1 MKNDNI
7 AAISTG
13 LTTSGVAVIRISGE
27 SPLIV
32 AEKVFSPTGKRAV
45 KDFEPNKMYV
55 GEISGDGFTD
65 FGMCVYFKAPKSF
78 TGEDTVEFHFHG
90 GVAIAKGILKK
101 ILLSGARLADN
112 GEFTKRAFMNGK
124 LSLSSA
130 EGLIDMINGE
140 SAGAV
145 RAGYYLYREKLTEEV
160 GKLQDILT
168 DALSGIDVDMDFPEE
183 NLEKTTEEYLRS
195 ALKEVIER
203 IDKLI
208 SSYKTGRVIKGGVK
222 VAIIGKP
229 NAGKSSLLNALL
241 NYDKAIVSD
250 IPGTTRDLVEG
261 SIDIDGIRF
270 EFSDTAGIREEAE
283 GIEQIGV
290 SISKKTIVSSDLIL
304 FVADAGDYGA
314 EDENIRALINGKN
327 ALTVV
332 NKIDACDKKYDFADV
347 YVSAKEK
354 TNIDLLRDKIFTAV
368 LGKYDPNGDF
378 LCEERHLDALT
389 RARNSLKEALDNLS
403 TTTLD
408 ILSIDV
414 KAGWDALGEI
424 TGLTA
429 TEEIIDNIFKKFC
442 VGK

>member
-1 MKNDNI
+1 M
-7 AAISTG
+7 
-13 LTTSGVAVIRISGE
+13 VASVSNSCCD
-27 SPLIV
+27 SPLSV
-32 AEKVFSPTGKRAV
+32 AEKVFSPKGKRAI

-55 GEISGDGFTD
+55 GEIAGEGFTD

-78 TGEDTVEFHFHG
+78 TGEDTVELHFHG
-90 GVAIAKGILKK
+90 GVAIAKGVLEKV
-101 ILLSGARLADN
+101 LESGARLANN

-140 SAGAV
+140 SAAAV

-160 GKLQDILT
+160 RALQDILL

-183 NLEKTTEEYLRS
+183 NLEKTTEESLRVS
-195 ALKEVIER
+195 LKEVIER
-203 IDKLI
+203 IERLI

-250 IPGTTRDLVEG
+250 IPGTTRDVVEG
-261 SIDIDGIRF
+261 AIDIDGIRF
-270 EFSDTAGIREEAE
+270 EFSDTAGIREKAD
-283 GIEQIGV
+283 GIEEIGV
-290 SISKKTIVSSDLIL
+290 SLSKKTILSSDLIL
-304 FVADAGDYGA
+304 FVADAGNYG
-314 EDENIRALINGKN
+314 EDDEKIRSLINGKN
-327 ALTVV
+327 ALTVI

-354 TNIDLLRDKIFTAV
+354 TNIDGLRDKIFTAV
-368 LGKYDPNGDF
+368 LGKCDLSGDF
-378 LCEERHLDALT
+378 LCEERHYDALV
-389 RARNSLKEALDNLS
+389 RAENALTDAFNNINATS
-403 TTTLD
+403 SD
-408 ILSIDV
+408 ILAIDV
-414 KAGWDALGEI
+414 KAGWDAVGEI